1 MQMCE
6 SEQAHRIASE
16 RLALRAEVC
25 IEAGSRIFGVLV
37 VVVCL
42 ACAVYAI
49 RVNADWKVVAAL
61 LGVPVMGFLGQLLGS
76 RRQSSEERR

>member
-6 SEQAHRIASE
+6 SEQAHRIANE

-25 IEAGSRIFGVLV
+25 IEAGSKIFGVLV
-37 VVVCL
+37 VVACL
-42 ACAVYAI
+42 ACSVHAI

-61 LGVPVMGFLGQLLGS
+61 LGVPVMGFLGQLLS
-76 RRQSSEERR
+76 SKRRSSDERR